1 MGKRIDDTTCHCL
14 KMRRSAWNVVSF
26 YDRMLK
32 PAGITVGQYSLLN
45 GIEEHDGCN
54 ISELGMWTELD
65 RSTLVRSLKPL
76 FKAGLSCDRK
86 EAGMR
91 DRYLSLTDKGRQV
104 CSLAKKLWKQAQKR
118 FEDILGK
125 ERVTQLEDTLQILVR
140 L

>member
-1 MGKRIDDTTCHCL
+1 
-14 KMRRSAWNVVSF
+14 
-26 YDRMLK
+26 
-32 PAGITVGQYSLLN
+32 
-45 GIEEHDGCN
+45 
-54 ISELGMWTELD
+54 
-65 RSTLVRSLKPL
+65 
-76 FKAGLSCDRK
+76 
-86 EAGMR
+86 MR